1 MSTATNRFT
10 GDPASD
16 VLILAPVVR
25 RIAREHRVG
34 EPEAR
39 IWLAQALNFLERAA
53 TAGQMIE
60 PSADADRAWHEFI
73 LFTRDYEQYCHERFG
88 RFIHHE
94 PHEGPRRL
102 RLWDRLRGDGRAGAG
117 CGGGVGE
124 GSGDG
129 GGDGGGGCGGGC
141 GGGS

>member
-16 VLILAPVVR
+16 VLILGPVVR

-34 EPEAR
+34 EPVARTWLEEALR
-39 IWLAQALNFLERAA
+39 FLERAA
-53 TAGQMIE
+53 TAGRMIE
-60 PSADADRAWHEFI
+60 PTADADRAWHEFI
-73 LFTRDYEQYCHERFG
+73 LFTRDYEQYCQECFG

-94 PHEGPRRL
+94 PYGEPPRRL
-102 RLWDRLRGDGRAGAG
+102 RFWERWRGDDRRSGG
-117 CGGGVGE
+117 CGSGG
-124 GSGDG
+124 DA
-129 GGDGGGGCGGGC
+129 GDGGGGCGGGGC